1 MIQLSVQCFWILFN
15 NASFWLF
22 GTLSIQF
29 IILPGYAHQG
39 RINLFLDQPPLKH
52 LPLNEDIS

>member
-29 IILPGYAHQG
+29 IILQGYAHQG
-39 RINLFLDQPPLKH
+39 RINLFLDLKH